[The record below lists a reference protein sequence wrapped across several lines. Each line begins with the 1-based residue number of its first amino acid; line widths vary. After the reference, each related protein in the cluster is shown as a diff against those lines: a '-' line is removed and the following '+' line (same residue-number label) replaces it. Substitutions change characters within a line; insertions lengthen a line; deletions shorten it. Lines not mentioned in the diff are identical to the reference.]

1 MADPIRQAEEARV
14 INDARA
20 FATRRVES
28 TIRHLRKAARK
39 FPREYQP
46 MNAAEQIEQKQ
57 RPTAIAAPQTDR
69 DAPTDN
75 SAKPRPASPEQGR
88 RKPSALDHDERRAEP
103 IDAVEQATPAA
114 QPETVEPKRSA
125 PASPFDS
132 NDTEVLE
139 EITTVLAEIATA
151 SLAQPSVEEPA
162 EPVVDEPVRPVPGA
176 RRGEPVVDEPVRAV
190 PGARRAE
197 PPVDEAVTV
206 RHPQPL
212 VAPESDP
219 DRLQGLL
226 QFVARQEPGL
236 RWAVGNRENGT
247 TVLVTDLAHGW
258 IPPGI
263 TLPAG
268 VRLLGPERRTGN
280 AAALLGQTTLSVT
293 YAPGD
298 SLGWATDYDVPDTS
312 SQPQELPPVDD
323 VGWALSEA
331 THWRDGLPRM
341 VHTLAKAG
349 AAGTGVVDVELDVL
363 RVHLEI
369 ARYHLMAQY

>member
-1 MADPIRQAEEARV
+1 
-14 INDARA
+14 
-20 FATRRVES
+20 
-28 TIRHLRKAARK
+28 
-39 FPREYQP
+39 

-88 RKPSALDHDERRAEP
+88 REPSALDHDERRAEP
-103 IDAVEQATPAA
+103 IDTVEQATPAA

-125 PASPFDS
+125 PTSPFDS

-151 SLAQPSVEEPA
+151 SLAEPAVDDPAGQASARGHA
-162 EPVVDEPVRPVPGA
+162 EPVVDEPVRPVSGA
-176 RRGEPVVDEPVRAV
+176 RRAEPAVDEPVRPV
-190 PGARRAE
+190 SGARRAE

-212 VAPESDP
+212 VAPESDR

-236 RWAVGNRENGT
+236 HWAVGNREDGT

-263 TLPAG
+263 TLPTG

-312 SQPQELPPVDD
+312 SQPRELPAVDD
-323 VGWALSEA
+323 LGWALSEA

-341 VHTLAKAG
+341 VNTLAKAG
-349 AAGTGVVDVELDVL
+349 AARTGVVDVEIDVL

-369 ARYHLMAQY
+369 ARDHLMAQYPDVDAALLL